1 MSTSDSQTGRS
12 AYLSS
17 WRPIKSGSS
26 ASTVPMPWSCLYEA
40 VAAAQERV
48 IGADHPDTLITRHGL
63 AAAYEAAGR
72 TADALTEYERVAAR
86 FEAVMGPEQT
96 LTKRAR
102 ADLER
107 ARRSLQRR

>member
-1 MSTSDSQTGRS
+1 MLGRV
-12 AYLSS
+12 A
-17 WRPIKSGSS
+17 WAHAAAGHADEAAR
-26 ASTVPMPWSCLYEA
+26 LYEV

-72 TADALTEYERVAAR
+72 TADALAEYERVAAR
-86 FEAVMGPEQT
+86 FEVVMGSEQT
-96 LTKRAR
+96 LTKTAG

-107 ARRSLQRR
+107 ARRSLQQC